1 MHSNSHYFCQEAITK
16 FEENKH
22 CLEENTESEKVE
34 EYEETRCVNVFKWN
48 TEMISHCNCYRK

>member
-34 EYEETRCVNVFKWN
+34 EYEETRCVNVFK
-48 TEMISHCNCYRK
+48 